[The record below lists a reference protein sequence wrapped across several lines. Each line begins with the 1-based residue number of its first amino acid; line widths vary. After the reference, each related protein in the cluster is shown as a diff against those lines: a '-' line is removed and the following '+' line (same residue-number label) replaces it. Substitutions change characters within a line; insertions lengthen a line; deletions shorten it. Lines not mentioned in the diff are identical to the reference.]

1 MSDTPP
7 QSHANHARYVPAF
20 HFFVLPV
27 LLINVI
33 VQIVAAVRAPGAASA
48 WGAVVALALGTAA
61 VFLRRMALT
70 VQDRVIRLEE
80 TLRLTR
86 LMPARGADIARLSRD
101 HLVGLRFAPD
111 AEVAGLVDRIL
122 AGEIVSRKDIKA
134 AVTAWRPDYL
144 RA

>member
-1 MSDTPP
+1 MSDTTA
-7 QSHANHARYVPAF
+7 QSYATHVRYMPAF

-48 WGAVVALALGTAA
+48 WGAVVALALGIAA
-61 VFLRRMALT
+61 VALRVMALT

-86 LMPARGADIARLSRD
+86 IMPSRTADIARLSR
-101 HLVGLRFAPD
+101 HHMVGLRFASD
-111 AEVAGLVDRIL
+111 AEVPGLVDRIL
-122 AGEIVSRKDIKA
+122 AGEISSRKDIKA
-134 AVTAWRPDYL
+134 AVRAWRADHL